1 MNPVAQTSSSTS
13 IILEW
18 EPPILG
24 EQNGII
30 TGYVVNIAV
39 ESGNVNFQFNITSL
53 SLLVE
58 GLTPFTT
65 YSCRIAARTIV
76 GIGPYSPAITA
87 LTLQDGK

>member
-1 MNPVAQTSSSTS
+1 MNPVALVSSSTS

-18 EPPILG
+18 EPPIHD

-30 TGYVVNIAV
+30 TGYTVNIS
-39 ESGNVNFQFNITSL
+39 SGEVNFQFNTTSL

-58 GLTPFTT
+58 GLTPFTA
-65 YSCRIAARTIV
+65 YSCKIAAITIV
-76 GIGPYSPAITA
+76 GSGPYSTTITA